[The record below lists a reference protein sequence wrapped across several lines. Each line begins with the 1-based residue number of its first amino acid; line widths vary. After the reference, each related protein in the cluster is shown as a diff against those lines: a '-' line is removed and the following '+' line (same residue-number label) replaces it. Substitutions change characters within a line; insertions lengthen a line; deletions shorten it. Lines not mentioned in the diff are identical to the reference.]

1 MDNHFTIN
9 ERMKTDFQHLIKTNF
24 GNTLKFGRVI
34 GVSYPTAWRYV
45 NYPVYMRLMDIQ
57 KISDELKIDVKII
70 VQMAI
75 NSSQLTIKNEGD
87 E

>member
-1 MDNHFTIN
+1 
-9 ERMKTDFQHLIKTNF
+9 MKTDFQQLIKSHF
-24 GNTLKFGRVI
+24 KNTLNFGRVI

-57 KISDELKIDVKII
+57 KLSNELNIDIKII

-75 NSSQLTIKNEGD
+75 NSSVVTVKNEGD

>member
-1 MDNHFTIN
+1 
-9 ERMKTDFQHLIKTNF
+9 MKTDFKQLIKSHF
-24 GNTLKFGRVI
+24 KNTLNFGRVI

-57 KISDELKIDVKII
+57 KLSNELKIDVKII

-75 NSSQLTIKNEGD
+75 NSSVITIKNEGD

>member
-1 MDNHFTIN
+1 
-9 ERMKTDFQHLIKTNF
+9 MKTDFQQLIKSHF
-24 GNTLKFGRVI
+24 KNTLNFGRVI

-57 KISDELKIDVKII
+57 KLSNELKIDVKII

-75 NSSQLTIKNEGD
+75 NSSIVTIKNEGD

>member
-1 MDNHFTIN
+1 
-9 ERMKTDFQHLIKTNF
+9 MKTDFQNLIKTNF
-24 GNTLKFGRVI
+24 KNTMNFSRVLGI
-34 GVSYPTAWRYV
+34 SYPTAWRYV

-57 KISDELKIDVKII
+57 KISDELNIDIKII

-75 NSSQLTIKNEGD
+75 NSSEITIKHEGD

>member
-1 MDNHFTIN
+1 
-9 ERMKTDFQHLIKTNF
+9 MKSDFQQLIKSHF
-24 GNTLKFGRVI
+24 KNTLNFGRVI

-57 KISDELKIDVKII
+57 KLSNELNIDVKII

-75 NSSQLTIKNEGD
+75 NSSIVTIKNEGD

>member
-1 MDNHFTIN
+1 MDNQITI
-9 ERMKTDFQHLIKTNF
+9 EKRMKTDFQHLIKTNF

-45 NYPVYMRLMDIQ
+45 NYPIYMRLIDIQ
-57 KISDELKIDVKII
+57 KIADELKIDIKII

-75 NSSQLTIKNEGD
+75 NSSEITVKNEGD

>member
-1 MDNHFTIN
+1 MANNITIAN
-9 ERMKTDFQHLIKTNF
+9 RMKTDFQQLIKTHF

-45 NYPVYMRLMDIQ
+45 NYPVYMRLIDIQ
-57 KISDELKIDVKII
+57 KISDELNIDIKII

-75 NSSQLTIKNEGD
+75 NSSVITIKNEGD

>member
-1 MDNHFTIN
+1 
-9 ERMKTDFQHLIKTNF
+9 MKTDFQQLIKTNF
-24 GNTLKFGRVI
+24 KNTLNFGRVI

-45 NYPVYMRLMDIQ
+45 NYPLYMRISDIQ
-57 KISDELKIDVKII
+57 KISDELNIDIKII

-75 NSSQLTIKNEGD
+75 NSSEITIKHEGD

>member
-1 MDNHFTIN
+1 
-9 ERMKTDFQHLIKTNF
+9 MKTDFQHLIKTNF
-24 GNTLKFGRVI
+24 GNTFQFGRVI

-75 NSSQLTIKNEGD
+75 NSSQLTIKHEGD

>member
-1 MDNHFTIN
+1 
-9 ERMKTDFQHLIKTNF
+9 MKTDFQHLIKTNF
-24 GNTLKFGRVI
+24 KNTINFGRVI

-45 NYPVYMRLMDIQ
+45 NYPAYMRLMDIQ
-57 KISDELKIDVKII
+57 KISDELKIDIKII

-75 NSSQLTIKNEGD
+75 NSSTITIKNEGD

>member
-1 MDNHFTIN
+1 
-9 ERMKTDFQHLIKTNF
+9 MKTDFQQLIKSHF
-24 GNTLKFGRVI
+24 KNTLNFGRVI

-57 KISDELKIDVKII
+57 KLSNELNIDVKII

-75 NSSQLTIKNEGD
+75 NSSVVTVKNEGD

>member
-1 MDNHFTIN
+1 
-9 ERMKTDFQHLIKTNF
+9 MKTDFQQLIKSNF
-24 GNTLKFGRVI
+24 KNTINFGRVI

-45 NYPVYMRLMDIQ
+45 NYPVYMLLIYIQ
-57 KISDELKIDVKII
+57 KLSDELKIDVKII

-75 NSSQLTIKNEGD
+75 NSSIVTIKNEGD

>member
-1 MDNHFTIN
+1 
-9 ERMKTDFQHLIKTNF
+9 MKTDFQQLIKSNF
-24 GNTLKFGRVI
+24 KNTLNFGRVI

-57 KISDELKIDVKII
+57 KLSNELNIDVKII

-75 NSSQLTIKNEGD
+75 NSSVVTIKNEGD

>member
-1 MDNHFTIN
+1 
-9 ERMKTDFQHLIKTNF
+9 MKTDFQQLIKSHF
-24 GNTLKFGRVI
+24 KNTLNFGRVI

-57 KISDELKIDVKII
+57 KLSNELNIDVKII

-75 NSSQLTIKNEGD
+75 NSSVITIKNEGD

>member
-1 MDNHFTIN
+1 
-9 ERMKTDFQHLIKTNF
+9 MKTDFQQLIKSHF
-24 GNTLKFGRVI
+24 KNTLNFGRVI

-57 KISDELKIDVKII
+57 KLSDELKIDVKII

-75 NSSQLTIKNEGD
+75 NSSVITIKNEGD